1 MYCGKTNT
9 LVYTGV
15 SPYIVGSVKNDTF
28 VSSNERFKNISEN
41 KELFGMFIMLAV
53 SVISMTYGMLYE

>member
-1 MYCGKTNT
+1 MYCGKTNI

-15 SPYIVGSVKNDTF
+15 SPYIGGSVKNDTF
-28 VSSNERFKNISEN
+28 VSSNKKLKNISEN

-53 SVISMTYGMLYE
+53 SVISMTYGMLSV

>member
-15 SPYIVGSVKNDTF
+15 SHYIGRSVKNDTF
-28 VSSNERFKNISEN
+28 VSSNERLKNISEN

-53 SVISMTYGMLYE
+53 SVISMTYGMLSV

>member
-9 LVYTGV
+9 LVYTGA
-15 SPYIVGSVKNDTF
+15 SPYIGGSVKNDTF

-53 SVISMTYGMLYE
+53 SVISMTYGMLSA

>member
-15 SPYIVGSVKNDTF
+15 SLYIGGSVKNDTF
-28 VSSNERFKNISEN
+28 VSSNKKLKNISEN

-53 SVISMTYGMLYE
+53 SVISMTYGMLSV

>member
-9 LVYTGV
+9 LVYRGV
-15 SPYIVGSVKNDTF
+15 SPYIGGSVKNGTF
-28 VSSNERFKNISEN
+28 VSCNERFKNISEN

-53 SVISMTYGMLYE
+53 SVISMTYGMLSV